1 MITLGFP
8 RMHKEQN
15 EKRDFLPDFFRR
27 LKSENAEFFLE
38 EGYGSAMGITD
49 EEYLNANKNIK
60 FVSNIECYKKDIIV
74 VLRSP
79 EFKEIDYMKDGS
91 TLLSMLHYPTRA
103 TRVQRLKEKNIFGVS
118 MDSLRNDFLER
129 IVVNYNGTSGNGV
142 EMAFQELSKTMKN
155 FYSKDRDTIKV
166 TIIGMGMVGLYAA
179 KAAGKYGNLE
189 LNRKM
194 NEIGAKGII
203 VNMLPRSITSDREEL
218 IKILKE
224 TDILVDASTRDN
236 PSSYIITND
245 LISYLKPHAVI
256 LDLTADPYLVDIN
269 PIQVKAI
276 EGIPTGTLDKPIIY
290 PEDSIYNSIPERVN
304 KDNRRVVVSCNAWP
318 GIKPKECMHLYGMQL
333 FPILQQ
339 IIRLDRN
346 EFMDSSDDYFIRAIY
361 RGTIEYFEKHEKIVE
376 KK

>member
-1 MITLGFP
+1 MINLGFP

-15 EKRDFLPDFFRR
+15 EKRDFLPDFFAR
-27 LKSENAEFFLE
+27 LKSENAQFFLE
-38 EGYGSAMGITD
+38 EGYGSAMGISH
-49 EEYLNANKNIK
+49 EEYLKANKNIK

-79 EFKEIDYMKDGS
+79 EFSEIDFMKDRS
-91 TLLSMLHYPTRA
+91 TLISMLHYPTRS
-103 TRVQRLKEKNIFGVS
+103 TRVQKLKEKNIFGVS

-142 EMAFQELSKTMKN
+142 EVAFKELSKTMKN

-179 KAAGKYGNLE
+179 KAAGKYGSLE
-189 LNRKM
+189 LNKKM
-194 NEIGAKGII
+194 NEIGARGVI
-203 VNMLPRSITSDREEL
+203 VNMLPRSITNDEKEL

-236 PSSYIITND
+236 PSNYIINND
-245 LISYLKPHAVI
+245 LIKYLKSHAVI

-276 EGIPTGTLDKPIIY
+276 EGIPTGTLDKPVIY
-290 PEDSIYNSIPERVN
+290 PEDSIYNSIPEGVK
-304 KDNRRVVVSCNAWP
+304 KDNRRIVVSCNAWP
-318 GIKPKECMHLYGMQL
+318 GIKPKECMYLYGMQL
-333 FPILQQ
+333 FPIVQQ
-339 IIRLDRN
+339 IIRLDRKDFTN
-346 EFMDSSDDYFIRAIY
+346 TSDDYFIRAVY
-361 RGTIEYFEKHEKIVE
+361 RGTIEYFEENEKIVE
-376 KK
+376 IK

>member
-8 RMHKEQN
+8 RMHKEKN

-27 LKSENAEFFLE
+27 LNSENAEFFLE
-38 EGYGSAMGITD
+38 NGYGSAMGICH
-49 EEYLNANKNIK
+49 EEYLKANKNIK
-60 FVSNIECYKKDIIV
+60 FISNRECYEKDMVV
-74 VLRSP
+74 VLRCP
-79 EFKEIDYMKDGS
+79 EFNEINSMKDGS

-142 EMAFQELSKTMKN
+142 EMAFQELSKTMKD

-189 LNRKM
+189 LNNKM
-194 NEIGAKGII
+194 KELNTKGVI
-203 VNMLPRSITSDREEL
+203 VNMLPRSVTNDREEL

-224 TDILVDASTRDN
+224 TDILIDASTRDN
-236 PSSYIITND
+236 PSNYIISND
-245 LISYLKPHAVI
+245 LISYLKPHGVI
-256 LDLTADPYLVDIN
+256 LDLTADPYLTDIE
-269 PIQVKAI
+269 PMQVKAI
-276 EGIPTGTLDKPIIY
+276 EGIPTGTLDKPVIY
-290 PEDSIYNSIPERVN
+290 PNDPIYNTIPEQVN

-318 GIKPKECMHLYGMQL
+318 GIKSEECMYLYGMQL

-339 IIRLDRN
+339 LIRLSREN
-346 EFMDSSDDYFIRAIY
+346 FTEVSDDYFTRAIH
-361 RGTIEYFEKHEKIVE
+361 RATIEYFEKYEKIVE
-376 KK
+376 NN

>member
-38 EGYGSAMGITD
+38 EGYGSAMSITD
-49 EEYLNANKNIK
+49 EEYLNANKNLK

-339 IIRLDRN
+339 IIRLDRS
-346 EFMDSSDDYFIRAIY
+346 EFIDSSDDYFIRAIY